1 MGVRRRR
8 FLSHVHTHNLRRRL
22 RAALAPLNES
32 NAHMAVSHGR
42 EGLQG
47 RVGGE
52 GWARWK
58 AWRAW
63 CSGRPGGLKGSVKW
77 RAGGVCQGGVDGGVG
92 RQWIFGVKNFYQ
104 GSKGLHNIL
113 EELHRIFRF
122 T

>member
-58 AWRAW
+58 TRWAW
-63 CSGRPGGLKGSVKW
+63 CSGGPGGLEGSVKW
-77 RAGGVCQGGVDGGVG
+77 RAGGVWQGWLDGGVG
-92 RQWIFGVKNFYQ
+92 GQLIFGVKNFQ
-104 GSKGLHNIL
+104 
-113 EELHRIFRF
+113 E
-122 T
+122 